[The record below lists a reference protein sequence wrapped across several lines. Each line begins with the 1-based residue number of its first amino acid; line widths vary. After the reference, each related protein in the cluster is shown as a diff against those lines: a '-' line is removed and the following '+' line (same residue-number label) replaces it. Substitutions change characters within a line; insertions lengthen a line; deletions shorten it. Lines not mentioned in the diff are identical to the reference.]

1 MANYSSSV
9 PSNAAVSINKVLRNT
24 YLLLSM
30 TLIFSALT
38 AGLSMM
44 ANVGFAVSMGCS
56 IGALALVWLVLPRVA
71 QSSAGIG
78 VVFAITGLL
87 GFGLGP
93 MLNAYLQL
101 SNGAELIA
109 TALGGTGIIFLA
121 LSGYAL
127 TTRRDFSFM
136 GGFLIVGLVIAVV
149 AMLANLFLAI
159 PALSLA
165 ISAAVILIMSGL
177 ILFDTSRII
186 NGGETNYIMATV
198 SLYLSLYNIFVNLL
212 AILGMS
218 SDD

>member
-127 TTRRDFSFM
+127 TTRRDFSFI

-212 AILGMS
+212 AILGIS

>member
-121 LSGYAL
+121 L
-127 TTRRDFSFM
+127 
-136 GGFLIVGLVIAVV
+136 
-149 AMLANLFLAI
+149 
-159 PALSLA
+159 
-165 ISAAVILIMSGL
+165 
-177 ILFDTSRII
+177 
-186 NGGETNYIMATV
+186 
-198 SLYLSLYNIFVNLL
+198 
-212 AILGMS
+212 
-218 SDD
+218 

>member
-1 MANYSSSV
+1 
-9 PSNAAVSINKVLRNT
+9 
-24 YLLLSM
+24 
-30 TLIFSALT
+30 
-38 AGLSMM
+38 
-44 ANVGFAVSMGCS
+44 
-56 IGALALVWLVLPRVA
+56 
-71 QSSAGIG
+71 
-78 VVFAITGLL
+78 
-87 GFGLGP
+87 
-93 MLNAYLQL
+93 
-101 SNGAELIA
+101 
-109 TALGGTGIIFLA
+109 
-121 LSGYAL
+121 
-127 TTRRDFSFM
+127 M

-186 NGGETNYIMATV
+186 NGGDTNYIMATV

>member
-186 NGGETNYIMATV
+186 NCGETNYIMATV

>member
-9 PSNAAVSINKVLRNT
+9 PSSTALGINKVLRNT

-44 ANVGFAVSMGCS
+44 ANVSFAVSMGCS
-56 IGALALVWLVLPRVA
+56 FGAMALIWLVLPRVA

-101 SNGAELIA
+101 GNGAEIIA
-109 TALGGTGIIFLA
+109 TALGGTGVIFLA
-121 LSGYAL
+121 LSGYVF
-127 TTRRDFSFM
+127 TTRRDFRFM

-165 ISAAVILIMSGL
+165 ISAAIILIMSGL

-186 NGGETNYIMATV
+186 HGGETNYIMATV